1 MLDYE
6 TEALE
11 STVSNPGNSVEPDYD
26 LVWLKMNLFNALARI
41 QTLVS
46 VYVKGQRLL
55 IHSAISC
62 RIELDT
68 LYIAVFLA
76 TIENFILD

>member
-11 STVSNPGNSVEPDYD
+11 STVRNPGNSVEPDYD
-26 LVWLKMNLFNALARI
+26 LAWLKMNLFNALARF
-41 QTLVS
+41 QSDGS
-46 VYVKGQRLL
+46 VGVKDQRLW
-55 IHSAISC
+55 IYSAFSC
-62 RIELDT
+62 RIKLDI

-76 TIENFILD
+76 TIENFELD

>member
-6 TEALE
+6 TETLE

-41 QTLVS
+41 QSLVS
-46 VYVKGQRLL
+46 VSVKGQRLL
-55 IHSAISC
+55 IHAAISC
-62 RIELDT
+62 RIKLNT
-68 LYIAVFLA
+68 LYVAVFLA